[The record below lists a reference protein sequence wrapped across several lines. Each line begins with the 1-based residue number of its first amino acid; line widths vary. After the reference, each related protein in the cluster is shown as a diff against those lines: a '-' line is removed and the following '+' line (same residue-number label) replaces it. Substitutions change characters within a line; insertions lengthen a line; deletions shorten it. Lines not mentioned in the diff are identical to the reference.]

1 MARMEPFL
9 ATNFKCN
16 WCEMSWVACDKLAI
30 GLRWFKL
37 GYQQAALS
45 FTYYLNGMYN
55 KIPTILAVFDT
66 ARKQRTTC
74 STKYRTCNISRHKKK
89 LQRRNKL
96 LSLSHHIIYN
106 TYILSMFHYMCRTWI
121 FLPMYISNNLDIL
134 RFSK

>member
-45 FTYYLNGMYN
+45 FTYHLN
-55 KIPTILAVFDT
+55 DT
-66 ARKQRTTC
+66 TRFPQFW
-74 STKYRTCNISRHKKK
+74 
-89 LQRRNKL
+89 Q
-96 LSLSHHIIYN
+96 
-106 TYILSMFHYMCRTWI
+106 TWI
-121 FLPMYISNNLDIL
+121 LQEGNGLHVPQNTKHATLLVRKKIT
-134 RFSK
+134 KEK